1 MRVVTVGNFDG
12 VHLGH
17 RRLIDRA
24 AKIARELGA
33 TCCAVTFDKP
43 FGIPMGRMLTSP
55 DEKIELLVAAGAD
68 EIIMLEGGKE
78 LWNMN
83 PDDFAKKILLP
94 LKPAAIVA
102 GYDFKFGK
110 HGAGAARDMPAMLSV
125 GQTAKRPR
133 LVIER
138 PLKYRGRIISSSAAR
153 TLIEA
158 GDMAGASR
166 LLGRF
171 YSVSG
176 REVGGRGIAG
186 KLGFPTINLSTPPEK
201 ILPRG
206 VFMCAAVAGG
216 NLKSDSRAK
225 RLKCREAGRIFPT
238 AEPLRAA
245 VYIGGS
251 PTLLG
256 LKKTRVEF
264 HLTDNALGASPG
276 AASAR
281 RWTLFFFDRIRGE
294 KRFSSTSMLKK
305 QIKKDI
311 MLIIGKVTPQS
322 GRATP

>member
-17 RRLIDRA
+17 RRLIGRA
-24 AKIARELGA
+24 AKIARGLGA
-33 TCCAVTFDKP
+33 TCCAITFDKP
-43 FGIPMGRMLTSP
+43 FGAPRGRMLTSP

-68 EIIMLEGGKE
+68 EIIMLKGDRE
-78 LWNMN
+78 LWNMR

-110 HGAGAARDMPAMLSV
+110 HAAGGAQNLPSMLS
-125 GQTAKRPR
+125 GGRTAKKSPR

-138 PLKYRGRIISSSAAR
+138 PLKYRGKIISSSAAR

-158 GDMAGASR
+158 GDMVGASR

-176 REVGGRGIAG
+176 REVGGRGVAG

-206 VFMCAAVAGG
+206 VFMCAAASTGEK
-216 NLKSDSRAK
+216 LKPASRAK
-225 RLKCREAGRIFPT
+225 PMKCREVSRIFPT
-238 AEPLRAA
+238 AAPLMAA
-245 VYIGGS
+245 AYIGGS

-264 HLTDNALGASPG
+264 HLTDNALGASPRP
-276 AASAR
+276 APAPHFSR
-281 RWTLFFFDRIRGE
+281 R
-294 KRFSSTSMLKK
+294 SPP
-305 QIKKDI
+305 
-311 MLIIGKVTPQS
+311 LISERTRRYCVGV
-322 GRATP
+322 REE